1 MYAPLLCLSGGKRR
15 KRIVVYTCPFEIVV
29 KPFISKTSMTTGYCY
44 WETIKDELSFVKHV
58 EQSFVN
64 IAK

>member
-29 KPFISKTSMTTGYCY
+29 KPFISKTSMATGYCY
-44 WETIKDELSFVKHV
+44 WETIKMS
-58 EQSFVN
+58 
-64 IAK
+64 